1 MVSDKNEK
9 NGWQEW
15 RQHVLL
21 EIKRLN
27 TNLEKLEEKNIE
39 HVLATSVE
47 LSKLKVWAA
56 VYGAVAGIA
65 GMLVGVVLR
74 EVVSRW

>member
-21 EIKRLN
+21 EIKRLSN
-27 TNLEKLEEKNIE
+27 NQEKLEEKSIDYK
-39 HVLATSVE
+39 LKTSVE
-47 LSKLKVWAA
+47 LSRLKVWSG
-56 VYGAVAGIA
+56 VYGAVAGAVAALI
-65 GMLVGVVLR
+65 LR
-74 EVVSRW
+74 EVISRW

>member
-21 EIKRLN
+21 EIKRLS
-27 TNLEKLEEKNIE
+27 TNQEKLEESSTDYKLKTE
-39 HVLATSVE
+39 VE
-47 LSKLKVWAA
+47 LSRLRVWAG
-56 VYGAVAGIA
+56 VYGAVAGTIA
-65 GMLVGVVLR
+65 ALILR
-74 EVVSRW
+74 EVISRW

>member
-21 EIKRLN
+21 EIKRLSN
-27 TNLEKLEEKNIE
+27 NQEKLEEKSIDYKLKTE
-39 HVLATSVE
+39 VE
-47 LSKLKVWAA
+47 LSRLKVWAG
-56 VYGAVAGIA
+56 VYGAVSGTIA
-65 GMLVGVVLR
+65 ALIIR
-74 EVVSRW
+74 EVISRW

>member
-21 EIKRLN
+21 EIKRLR
-27 TNLEKLEEKNIE
+27 TNQEKLEERSTAYKLKTEI
-39 HVLATSVE
+39 E
-47 LSKLKVWAA
+47 LSRFKVWAG
-56 VYGAVAGIA
+56 VYGAIA
-65 GMLVGVVLR
+65 GTVAALILK
-74 EVVSRW
+74 EVISRW